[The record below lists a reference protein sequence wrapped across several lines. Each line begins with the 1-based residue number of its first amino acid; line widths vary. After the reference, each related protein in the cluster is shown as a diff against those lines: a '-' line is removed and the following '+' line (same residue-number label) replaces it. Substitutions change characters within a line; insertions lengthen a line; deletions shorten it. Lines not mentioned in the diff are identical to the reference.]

1 MFKIIT
7 VFAAFLFV
15 SSALIVSCGNS
26 AANGQ
31 RNWKIEPEPSA
42 SPGISCQSDDVCINA
57 EGWRLPS
64 LEGAKA
70 SAASKET
77 LKDSSGKNIEV
88 ETVNYVLENTSTEEP
103 FNLIGKNFGKLK
115 LSFVRQF
122 SKNEKVFAYVIFAQ
136 RTKRDDATQS
146 DEGTGTI
153 FFFTFVDRDG
163 DGKFETL
170 VRGQKPELTVPDWTL
185 RNTD

>member
-1 MFKIIT
+1 MYKATI
-7 VFAAFLFV
+7 AALFFVCTEFLFAC
-15 SSALIVSCGNS
+15 SGATNS
-26 AANGQ
+26 IQQNATPV
-31 RNWKIEPEPSA
+31 PEPAAAGSIA
-42 SPGISCQSDDVCINA
+42 CQPDGVCTKTD
-57 EGWRLPS
+57 GWRLPS
-64 LEGAKA
+64 LEAAKA

-88 ETVNYVLENTSTEEP
+88 AAVNYVLENTFAEEP

-136 RTKRDDATQS
+136 RADEASKGLGMSFFYSFRDY
-146 DEGTGTI
+146 
-153 FFFTFVDRDG
+153 DG

-170 VRGQKPELTVPDWTL
+170 VGGQKPELTVPDWTL
-185 RNTD
+185 RNAG